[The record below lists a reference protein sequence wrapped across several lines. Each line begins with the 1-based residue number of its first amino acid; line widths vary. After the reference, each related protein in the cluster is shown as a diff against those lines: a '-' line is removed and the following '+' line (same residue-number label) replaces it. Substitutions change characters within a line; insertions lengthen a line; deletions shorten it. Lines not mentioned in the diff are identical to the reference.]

1 METPEPKIELTIKEK
16 AALKKK
22 LQEKKEQQI
31 VQK

>member
-1 METPEPKIELTIKEK
+1 METEKLTPKEK